1 MIQEQL
7 QQMVITTLL
16 TTLQDPNPEIRAKSV
31 QALGTI
37 GPTTIIPHRLTTL
50 QDPAPIVRQNAAIAL
65 GKLSAPPTKEP
76 NPCNLRSTSPT
87 KSPSIK
93 AVKTCPMHP
102 LMNISVSWQKQRLA
116 C

>member
-37 GPTTIIPHRLTTL
+37 GPTTIIPHLLTAL
-50 QDPAPIVRQNAAIAL
+50 QDPAPPVRQNAAIAL
-65 GKLSAPPTKEP
+65 SKIGNDTYIDKLSAPPDQG
-76 NPCNLRSTSPT
+76 
-87 KSPSIK
+87 
-93 AVKTCPMHP
+93 A
-102 LMNISVSWQKQRLA
+102 
-116 C
+116 

>member
-7 QQMVITTLL
+7 QQMVINTLL

-37 GPTTIIPHRLTTL
+37 GPTTIIPHLLTAL

-65 GKLSAPPTKEP
+65 AKLGNDTIEAPISIP
-76 NPCNLRSTSPT
+76 NRKN
-87 KSPSIK
+87 
-93 AVKTCPMHP
+93 
-102 LMNISVSWQKQRLA
+102 
-116 C
+116 